1 MTTDFTANVI
11 ASRDSLPRAG
21 AAAFRSWRQVRPQ
34 GRHRYRGVCTSKIVV
49 PSPGDMRHPTHHGVM
64 AAPGLVTARTPQRG
78 CRRDTGQQRVLRLD
92 LLGHHRQTEAVQ
104 TAELIKARGV
114 AFRTRGPRVEKAETL
129 DTSILP
135 TQGPPHLPG
144 PQRATREH
152 PLSSVK
158 SRELSLEKV
167 SVQVTAENN
176 DAHFFDV
183 PSDVPIVPHELT
195 AHVSIE
201 SQSLNAAEIDAFI
214 HEGEQRCPIASLIRN
229 PNTIH
234 VLRTGPDGSVE

>member
-1 MTTDFTANVI
+1 MKSKDRFRTLSEHLKHKGVAMK
-11 ASRDSLPRAG
+11 
-21 AAAFRSWRQVRPQ
+21 AAAQRRPTVTDWQESISAECVADDLTGVRKLRIREFNFVSDGGPEI
-34 GRHRYRGVCTSKIVV
+34 GGWDLGPTSPELLCGVGSTCLTYTYLCI
-49 PSPGDMRHPTHHGVM
+49 
-64 AAPGLVTARTPQRG
+64 AAM
-78 CRRDTGQQRVLRLD
+78 
-92 LLGHHRQTEAVQ
+92 
-104 TAELIKARGV
+104 
-114 AFRTRGPRVEKAETL
+114 
-129 DTSILP
+129 
-135 TQGPPHLPG
+135 
-144 PQRATREH
+144 
-152 PLSSVK
+152 
-158 SRELSLEKV
+158 RELSLEKV
-167 SVQVTAENN
+167 SVRVTAENN